1 MKLNST
7 VALTLVLL
15 TAMLAAGLVSAAF
28 GLTLGREALKGI
40 TQPDTRP
47 TNNLANR
54 KGKPAR
60 QSDLVILREEDILK
74 SVKAH
79 VDGGAAK
86 AADSTPTAANKAD
99 NAAVRS
105 RFPIVAQDQGVTLE
119 IKSTQQE
126 DSFLVLNV
134 TLRNNG
140 NQAVQFLYSD
150 LEVTDDRGQIL
161 NAKTE
166 GLPGELPSKSQTFS
180 GTIRVP
186 SELLEKVEKISLALT
201 DYPDQQ
207 LKLKAPDVPIVK

>member
-15 TAMLAAGLVSAAF
+15 TSMLAAGLVSAAF
-28 GLTLGREALKGI
+28 GLTLGRSALKGI

-60 QSDLVILREEDILK
+60 QSDLVILREEEILK
-74 SVKAH
+74 NVKAH
-79 VDGGAAK
+79 IDGGAGK
-86 AADSTPTAANKAD
+86 VAASPE
-99 NAAVRS
+99 NAATKSDDATVRS

-119 IKSTQQE
+119 IKSAQRE

-140 NQAVQFLYSD
+140 NQSVQFLYSD
-150 LEVTDDRGQIL
+150 LEVTDDQGQVL

-186 SELLEKVEKISLALT
+186 SELLEKVDKISLALT

-207 LKLKAPDVPIVK
+207 LQLKAPDVPVVK

>member
-15 TAMLAAGLVSAAF
+15 TSMLAAGLVSAAF
-28 GLTLGREALKGI
+28 GLTLGRDALKGI

-60 QSDLVILREEDILK
+60 QSELVILREEEILK
-74 SVKAH
+74 NVKTHIEGGAVKA
-79 VDGGAAK
+79 AENSAS
-86 AADSTPTAANKAD
+86 APNKAD

-119 IKSTQQE
+119 IKSAQRE
-126 DSFLVLNV
+126 DSFLVLSV

-150 LEVTDDRGQIL
+150 LEVTDDQGQVL

-180 GTIRVP
+180 GTIRIP

-207 LKLKAPDVPIVK
+207 LQLKAPDVPVVK